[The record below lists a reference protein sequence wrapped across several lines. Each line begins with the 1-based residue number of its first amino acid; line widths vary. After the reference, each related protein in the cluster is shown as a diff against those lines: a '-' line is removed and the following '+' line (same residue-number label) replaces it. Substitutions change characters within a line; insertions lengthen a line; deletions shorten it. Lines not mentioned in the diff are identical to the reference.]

1 MRYKY
6 YNFSEE
12 RNSLLGGDDYESG
25 SELSANLCEIEESD
39 AEGDPEPAGGPVGQ
53 AGPVGPG
60 GLAAPGGPG
69 ARHTDV

>member
-39 AEGDPEPAGGPVGQ
+39 AEGDPEPAGGPVG
-53 AGPVGPG
+53 PG